1 LPWNTWREAEFKAL
15 QSLLLK
21 QKVRYFVTA
30 SRTASVCSFLLSI
43 HHRTRPGILPPTSPQ
58 HHAHAHTLLAFL
70 FLRLPSSYLQLIQ
83 STHTQHHLLS
93 SFPCIDVGALIS
105 IQSSRQ
111 NNLVT
116 PSAPAPLFVLQP
128 PASNQLYSSGLV
140 QVCLP
145 DPVLSQ
151 KALRNNPAFAPLLRY
166 TSLLITM
173 LTLISSDF
181 PSLQRTQHSTY
192 LIPTASINGKPP
204 HPSLT
209 SSP

>member
-111 NNLVT
+111 NKSCHSFCTCTALR
-116 PSAPAPLFVLQP
+116 APAFSKQSALFVRLC
-128 PASNQLYSSGLV
+128 AGLS
-140 QVCLP
+140 P
-145 DPVLSQ
+145 
-151 KALRNNPAFAPLLRY
+151 R
-166 TSLLITM
+166 
-173 LTLISSDF
+173 
-181 PSLQRTQHSTY
+181 PS
-192 LIPTASINGKPP
+192 
-204 HPSLT
+204 SLT
-209 SSP
+209 KSSPKQSGICTALEIYLTVDHDADFDILRLPISPTHTALDLPHSNSQHQR